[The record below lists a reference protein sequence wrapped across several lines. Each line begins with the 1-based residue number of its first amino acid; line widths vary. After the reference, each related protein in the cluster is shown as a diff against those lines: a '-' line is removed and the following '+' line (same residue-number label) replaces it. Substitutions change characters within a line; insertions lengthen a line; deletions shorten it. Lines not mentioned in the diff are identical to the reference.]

1 VIVDSAST
9 STQAVWGAS
18 YTVWRANNR
27 EKGVLGYPTS
37 AIVFGRPDGGWI
49 QLFQKGAIVDSA
61 STSTQVVWGA
71 SWSVWKANGRETG
84 VLGYPTS
91 PITFGRPDGGWIQL
105 FQKGAIVDSRSTA
118 SQVVL
123 GRMFDAW
130 AAANR
135 ESGVLGYPTAA
146 LTGDGRGE
154 SQVFQKG
161 ELWALGS
168 GPARRVHGAVL
179 DEWKAEGGAGGRYGY
194 PLTDTVETPGGRLTC
209 EFEGGT
215 ITA

>member
-1 VIVDSAST
+1 
-9 STQAVWGAS
+9 
-18 YTVWRANNR
+18 
-27 EKGVLGYPTS
+27 
-37 AIVFGRPDGGWI
+37 
-49 QLFQKGAIVDSA
+49 
-61 STSTQVVWGA
+61 
-71 SWSVWKANGRETG
+71 
-84 VLGYPTS
+84 
-91 PITFGRPDGGWIQL
+91 
-105 FQKGAIVDSRSTA
+105 
-118 SQVVL
+118 
-123 GRMFDAW
+123 
-130 AAANR
+130 
-135 ESGVLGYPTAA
+135 VLGYPTAA